1 MDNRPAQMTMEWTR
15 DRMSQLI
22 SATGKSDRAFSI
34 EIGQSPSYIYK
45 ILKGISNPKWDDFFY
60 VVWILRMQVSDFFDE
75 GLEDPPL
82 INSILEELRGM
93 DHDEQQDIL
102 NICQKINKKRDAR

>member
-1 MDNRPAQMTMEWTR
+1 
-15 DRMSQLI
+15 
-22 SATGKSDRAFSI
+22 
-34 EIGQSPSYIYK
+34 
-45 ILKGISNPKWDDFFY
+45 
-60 VVWILRMQVSDFFDE
+60 MQVSDFFDE